1 MPVIRGSGL
10 PLALGKN
17 PTNTVTLAAGQSK
30 VLPAGPLMVHLGQ
43 YSFLQ
48 YFDPVI
54 NPASGSN
61 AATTGFWK
69 EVPAPRNAFI
79 FVESDGANYRLANTT
94 GCAVGALITNA
105 GSGYT
110 SAPTVTPSA
119 GGAQFQAIVGGL
131 VSTVQSVPANA
142 GSGYTIPP
150 QIVVSQP
157 ANTGYA
163 VQARAH
169 CTISAGVVN
178 AIVVDNQG
186 AGYVTAPTMTFIT
199 DPNDTGTAIVPAGA
213 TVNNI
218 ANSALMTLTGAG
230 TISAVVCINPGLP
243 QTAVPT
249 LAFAGGGGTAAAA
262 TALMN
267 FSVTGYTVTGGGTGI
282 PAGTALVSTGGNI
295 NTATVVPVHTQPDV
309 EQGILIPRQTK
320 VVPALSGGV
329 IVASGTTAPLNV
341 EDWGLGFSA
350 TSTLSL
356 AVLSGSG
363 AVTTGATIVPTVG
376 GQTDVVYIQPLTS

>member
-1 MPVIRGSGL
+1 MPVIRGQGL
-10 PLALGKN
+10 PLTLGKN
-17 PTNTVTLAAGQSK
+17 PTNTFTLAAGASK
-30 VLPAGPLMVHLGQ
+30 IVPAGPAFVHLGQ

-48 YFDPVI
+48 YFEPVI
-54 NPASGSN
+54 NPVTGSN
-61 AATTGFWK
+61 AAVQGFWK
-69 EVPAPRNAFI
+69 EVPAPRNSFV
-79 FVESDGANYRLANTT
+79 FVESDGANYRVSNIS
-94 GCAVGALITNA
+94 GCAVGALVTNA

-131 VSTVQSVPANA
+131 VNTAQTVPPNA

-150 QIVVSQP
+150 QMVISGISSS
-157 ANTGYA
+157 GYA

-169 CTISAGVVN
+169 CTLSGGAVN
-178 AIVVDNQG
+178 AIIVDNQG
-186 AGYVTAPTMTFIT
+186 AGYTAPVLATFIT
-199 DPNDTGTAIVPAGA
+199 DPNDTGTAINPAGA
-213 TVNNI
+213 TIQNTP
-218 ANSALMTLTGAG
+218 NSMLLAITGAG
-230 TISAVVCINPGLP
+230 TIAAVVCVNPGLP

-267 FSVTGYTVTGGGTGI
+267 FSITGYTVTGGGTGI

-295 NTATVVPVHTQPDV
+295 NTASVVPVHTQPDV
-309 EQGILIPRQTK
+309 EQGILLPRQAK

-341 EDWGLGFSA
+341 EDWGIGFTA
-350 TSTLSL
+350 VPAF

-363 AVTTGATIVPTVG
+363 TTTTGATIVATVG
-376 GQTDVVYIQPLTS
+376 GQTDIIYIQPVTG